1 MLIFSE
7 WKKLEKSFVDDE
19 EAISTDLNGLIEVM
33 KIKYFCFD
41 LFHSFSRTS
50 RLRSWTAWLRAEP
63 GPGL

>member
-41 LFHSFSRTS
+41 
-50 RLRSWTAWLRAEP
+50 
-63 GPGL
+63 

>member
-33 KIKYFCFD
+33 ISNIFVSINSI
-41 LFHSFSRTS
+41 SFSEFRGGG
-50 RLRSWTAWLRAEP
+50 AGQP
-63 GPGL
+63 G